1 MSSKVKS
8 AAVIGG
14 GFYACY
20 LACELAMNG
29 VEVDLFEMEPE
40 LMSRASSLNQAR
52 VHGGYHYPRHTP
64 TALRSRVNYPR
75 FVGEF
80 SDCLKRDFTHIY
92 AIARHNSKVSA
103 RQFHHFMKKVGS
115 PLEKVSAQDMKFFN
129 SQTVEEAFYVEEC
142 TFDAMKLRAT
152 MAERLAHA
160 EVNVYL
166 SARVQKVEE
175 RSRASFALTVNGL
188 QTTKTYDLVLNCT
201 YADILNVQFTKR
213 PSVLEYEIAELA
225 LVELPRPLKNYGFTL
240 MCGPFFS
247 TLPYPSTDFHS
258 LSHVRYTPHLRWTSI
273 DRVDS
278 SQVLADFEKQTRFE
292 YMIRD
297 AQKYM
302 PSLEGTRH
310 VRSFFEVKTLL
321 PQNSSNDG
329 RPIFFEKDSDQPN
342 FVSIMGG
349 KIDNVYDISERIKQE
364 FLK

>member
-1 MSSKVKS
+1 MAKVKS

-29 VEVDLFEMEPE
+29 VEVDLYEREPE
-40 LMSRASSLNQAR
+40 LMARASYFNQAR
-52 VHGGYHYPRHTP
+52 VHAGYHYPRHTP

-75 FVGEF
+75 FLGEF
-80 SDCLKRDFTHIY
+80 SDCLNREFRHIY
-92 AIARHNSKVSA
+92 AIPRNNSKVSSK
-103 RQFHHFMKKVGS
+103 QFFHFMTKIGS
-115 PLEKVSAQDMKFFN
+115 PLEKVSKEHMKFFDE
-129 SQTVEEAFYVEEC
+129 QMVEEAYYVDEC
-142 TFDAMKLRAT
+142 AFDSMKLRAT
-152 MAERLAHA
+152 MTERLAVA

-166 SARVQKVEE
+166 GAGVDKIVEQPLQKY
-175 RSRASFALTVNGL
+175 SLNVNETESG
-188 QTTKTYDLVLNCT
+188 KNYDLVLNCT
-201 YADILNVQFTKR
+201 YADLLNLNFAKR

-225 LVELPRPLKNYGFTL
+225 LVELPELLKNFGFTL

-247 TLPYPSTDFHS
+247 TLPFPSTNYHS
-258 LSHVRYTPHLRWTSI
+258 FSHVRYTPHLRWTSV

-278 SQVLADFEKQTRFE
+278 TKVLAEYEKVSRFE
-292 YMIRD
+292 HMIRD

-302 PSLEGTRH
+302 PSLKGTRY
-310 VRSFFEVKTLL
+310 VKSFFEVKTLL
-321 PQNSSNDG
+321 PQNSNNDG
-329 RPIFFEKDSDQPN
+329 RPIFFEMNPEQPN